1 MFGRMTATPIVRL
14 DAGKNLHLAVAELL
28 AATEYPEIARRIQF
42 PTALALF
49 LLVPKDPESGA
60 VYVYDRRDGA

>member
-14 DAGKNLHLAVAELL
+14 DAGKNLEVAVAELL
-28 AATEYPEIARRIQF
+28 AATEYPQIASWIQF

-49 LLVPKDPESGA
+49 LVVPKDSES
-60 VYVYDRRDGA
+60 R